1 MITPSRRTVLRAGAF
16 AVAASALPARALAAA
31 RPDFGV
37 SAELFPL
44 GSVSL
49 LPGPFRDNT
58 LRTHAYLKFLDPD
71 RLLHTF
77 RVNVGLSSGVVPC
90 GGWESPSTE
99 LRGHSTGHVL
109 SALAQAFA
117 ATGDTAF
124 SMKANYLVEQLAV
137 CQDRARMAGFST
149 GYLSAFPESF
159 IGRVEARE
167 QVWAP

>member
-16 AVAASALPARALAAA
+16 AVAAAALPARALAAA

-44 GSVSL
+44 GAVSL

-58 LRTHAYLKFLDPD
+58 LRTHAYLKFLDPE

-77 RVNVGLSSGVVPC
+77 RLNVGLNSTAAPC

-99 LRGHSTGHVL
+99 LRGHST
-109 SALAQAFA
+109 
-117 ATGDTAF
+117 
-124 SMKANYLVEQLAV
+124 
-137 CQDRARMAGFST
+137 
-149 GYLSAFPESF
+149 
-159 IGRVEARE
+159 
-167 QVWAP
+167 